1 VPWRQCFNFQWLAGF
16 NAGSV
21 FLLFT
26 YTSHCRLFI
35 NRLFFE
41 QLLPLSSLVRYPK
54 RVFPTLAL
62 SGEDNATIT

>member
-1 VPWRQCFNFQWLAGF
+1 MRGQLFNFQWLERPGVW
-16 NAGSV
+16 SV